1 MNNNYL
7 GISAIVFGTICFSV
21 NDISVKLFS
30 SEMPL
35 NQLMFFRAIFAISIL
50 LFVILFF
57 YRVFVVVVVV
67 VVTTTNTTT
76 ICFNLVGLQSGC
88 RNCCILF
95 FFTPLL
101 NII

>member
-50 LFVILFF
+50 LLLF
-57 YRVFVVVVVV
+57 Y
-67 VVTTTNTTT
+67 
-76 ICFNLVGLQSGC
+76 
-88 RNCCILF
+88 LF
-95 FFTPLL
+95 TEAL
-101 NII
+101 NILIPITLLSTYLGG